1 MNKDVFTS
9 YIFTFYAP
17 RISLGVLQN
26 VYLYVHI
33 TFINKLTKK
42 YKISYGYDNLHYL
55 DMHDTTYCTY
65 KDSFSFNVFCN
76 DAINDLYLLSDCCFV
91 SLTL

>member
-9 YIFTFYAP
+9 YILHFTLLEFHLVYYKMYIYTY
-17 RISLGVLQN
+17 ISHLSTN
-26 VYLYVHI
+26 Y
-33 TFINKLTKK
+33 KK